1 MIPLKRIV
9 RSDNWF
15 SWKIPPL
22 LAVAYAA
29 FLVDGTDF
37 ISALQSL
44 AQCTK
49 LEVVNY
55 NLAGCKKLANV
66 DALQGLGGL
75 AALQTLTLGLDD
87 CFANVD
93 ALQGLSYSLLEEE
106 EEEEEEEF

>member
-1 MIPLKRIV
+1 MNRLKRIV

-44 AQCTK
+44 GVI
-49 LEVVNY
+49 LV
-55 NLAGCKKLANV
+55 
-66 DALQGLGGL
+66 
-75 AALQTLTLGLDD
+75 
-87 CFANVD
+87 
-93 ALQGLSYSLLEEE
+93 
-106 EEEEEEEF
+106 